1 MSDKKD
7 YKFSDYSIAELKK
20 ICNDFKS
27 QHTLRNI
34 GELSKSELVSAMEKI
49 FYFTEGKLY
58 LRNSHE
64 RKLPLPE
71 KQRNQAKIK
80 KLAETLKSMYKSVD
94 TINEK
99 LTNIDSDINEY
110 SIKLEQ
116 DKKEKK
122 HLQSSLRESVTI
134 IKSLED
140 EINELDKIL

>member
-34 GELSKSELVSAMEKI
+34 GDLSKSELVSAMEKI

-71 KQRNQAKIK
+71 RQRNQAKIGK
-80 KLAETLKSMYKSVD
+80 YSLSTQITNTGDVQSLKFLYHPGV
-94 TINEK
+94 
-99 LTNIDSDINEY
+99 
-110 SIKLEQ
+110 
-116 DKKEKK
+116 
-122 HLQSSLRESVTI
+122 
-134 IKSLED
+134 
-140 EINELDKIL
+140 